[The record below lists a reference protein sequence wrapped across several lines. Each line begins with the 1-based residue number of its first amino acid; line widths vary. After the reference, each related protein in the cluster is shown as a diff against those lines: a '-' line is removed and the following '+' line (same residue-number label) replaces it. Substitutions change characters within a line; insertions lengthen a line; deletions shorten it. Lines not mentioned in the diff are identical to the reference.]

1 MSKRSLYHHARAA
14 LVAASMLIAA
24 FASAQTPAGKP
35 FLDVGKQTPIT
46 ILVASTPWYSAQ
58 ARAGGSPIPCRA
70 FGSRTTAG

>member
-35 FLDVGKQTPIT
+35 FLDVGKQAPIT
-46 ILVASTPWYSAQ
+46 ILVASTPRRSAACSKRRATRC
-58 ARAGGSPIPCRA
+58 ARARA
-70 FGSRTTAG
+70 RTT